1 MATQQGCKGS
11 NGTPTTIAFDVPKDI
26 VSRSYPGAVSDFYG
40 LPTNPISIYRTGD
53 EWPVQDPK
61 GWPGMRVA
69 REARPVFNHPLRGVW
84 PTLHMEVYEYL
95 DSVGVIWSTIDPVR
109 FTEEGKMDASPLY
122 LWIGVIPRSLSFKDA
137 QAAAIGCKQI
147 LANAG
152 FPDIEIA
159 FRESLYIR
167 SSGPRLHKLENDP
180 SLDPIADIR
189 YPFTPSLGIH
199 IAAKGAPHIE
209 GTGGLYLREN
219 SQSERVFLLTTR
231 HVALPSPAYSNQL
244 YSHKEPN
251 KCRVDIVTL
260 GSKAYNDALEGM
272 MDKIRGQLILITTYE
287 NDLNYFGEAVEG
299 EGAKKTRA
307 REVYQ
312 AKLVTAKKTIAD
324 VNDFHSD
331 ITKHWST
338 LSQRVLGYVLHT
350 PPISL
355 ATGPKQFTED
365 WALIDLD
372 LDNIDWDTFKGN
384 VVYLGSKISSP
395 HFIRKMHPHP
405 EGQLDFEHPTDGLLR
420 VKGVMKEA
428 ELRNPQQLDVNGENC
443 LLVVKSGQAMG
454 CTFGRVSG
462 IESVIREKH
471 GAFSAPGDSGST
483 VVDGEGR
490 LVGLLTGGSGTTKTT
505 DVTYITPYF
514 WLEERIKKVA
524 ASVHNYIGDTGGVI
538 SFLFFLLLHVGLWD

>member
-1 MATQQGCKGS
+1 VDYNSEFFTSCIAVATQQECKGS
-11 NGTPTTIAFDVPKDI
+11 NGTPTAIAFGDLDLAKDVPKDI
-26 VSRSYPGAVSDFYG
+26 VSQPYPGAVSDFYG
-40 LPTNPISIYRTGD
+40 LPTNPISIYRTGN

-61 GWPGMRVA
+61 GWPGVRVA
-69 REARPVFNHPLRGVW
+69 REARPVFNHPLQDVW
-84 PTLHMEVYEYL
+84 STLHIEVYEYL

-109 FTEEGKMDASPLY
+109 FTEEGKREASPLY

-167 SSGPRLHKLENDP
+167 SSGPQLLKLKHNP

-199 IAAKGAPHIE
+199 IATKGAPHIE
-209 GTGGLYLREN
+209 GTGALYLRES

-244 YSHKEPN
+244 YSHKKPSQH
-251 KCRVDIVTL
+251 RVDIVTL

-272 MDKIRGQLILITTYE
+272 VDKIRRELILITTYE
-287 NDLNYFGEAVEG
+287 DVLDYLGEAFEG
-299 EGAKKTRA
+299 EEARTTRA

-312 AKLVTAKKTIAD
+312 EKLVTAKKTILD
-324 VNDFHSD
+324 VKDFHGD
-331 ITKHWST
+331 ITEHWST

-365 WALIDLD
+365 WALVDLD
-372 LDNIDWDTFKGN
+372 LDKIYWDTFKGN
-384 VVYLGSKISSP
+384 VVYLGTFRSVLPRLFSLTIISRQQDLAAP
-395 HFIRKMHPHP
+395 
-405 EGQLDFEHPTDGLLR
+405 LR
-420 VKGVMKEA
+420 
-428 ELRNPQQLDVNGENC
+428 LQD
-443 LLVVKSGQAMG
+443 
-454 CTFGRVSG
+454 
-462 IESVIREKH
+462 
-471 GAFSAPGDSGST
+471 APSS
-483 VVDGEGR
+483 
-490 LVGLLTGGSGTTKTT
+490 
-505 DVTYITPYF
+505 
-514 WLEERIKKVA
+514 
-524 ASVHNYIGDTGGVI
+524 
-538 SFLFFLLLHVGLWD
+538 